1 VSPELGWRELARV
14 PARDLLWGLEKRT
27 KLIEPGSSQQIN
39 LKTKTIRQSVLFKSS
54 PHEVYELLMDSE
66 KHAGFTGEGAEISRE
81 VGGMVSAYE
90 GYIEATNEELIP
102 DAKIV
107 QRWRSSE
114 WPDGH
119 YSTVTFELK
128 RTTGGTRLSF
138 TQSGV
143 PEEDYE
149 AKKDGW
155 VESYW
160 EKMKKFLERETGAR
174 AKRRTR

>member
-1 VSPELGWRELARV
+1 M
-14 PARDLLWGLEKRT
+14 
-27 KLIEPGSSQQIN
+27 
-39 LKTKTIRQSVLFKSS
+39 KTKTIRQSVLFKAS
-54 PHEVYELLMDSE
+54 PHEVYEALMDSR
-66 KHAGFTGEGAEISRE
+66 KHAGFTGERAEISRE
-81 VGGMVSAYE
+81 AGGRISAYD
-90 GYIEATNEELIP
+90 GYIEGTNLELLP
-102 DAKIV
+102 DTKIV

-149 AKKDGW
+149 AKKEGW

-160 EKMKKFLERETGAR
+160 EKMKKSLEKGESAG
-174 AKRRTR
+174 AKRRRR

>member
-1 VSPELGWRELARV
+1 ME
-14 PARDLLWGLEKRT
+14 
-27 KLIEPGSSQQIN
+27 
-39 LKTKTIRQSVLFKSS
+39 TKTIRQSVLFKAS
-54 PHEVYELLMDSE
+54 PHEVYEALMDSR
-66 KHAGFTGEGAEISRE
+66 KHAGFTGERAEIGRE
-81 VGGMVSAYE
+81 VGGRVSAYD
-90 GYIEATNEELIP
+90 GYIEGTNVELLP

-114 WPDGH
+114 WADGH

-149 AKKDGW
+149 AKKEGW

-160 EKMKKFLERETGAR
+160 EKMKKFLEGEKD
-174 AKRRTR
+174 AKAKQRTR

>member
-1 VSPELGWRELARV
+1 ME
-14 PARDLLWGLEKRT
+14 
-27 KLIEPGSSQQIN
+27 
-39 LKTKTIRQSVLFKSS
+39 TKTIRQSVLFKAS
-54 PHEVYELLMDSE
+54 PHEVYEALIDSR
-66 KHAGFTGEGAEISRE
+66 KHAGFTGERAEISRE
-81 VGGMVSAYE
+81 VGGKVTAYN
-90 GYIEATNEELIP
+90 GYIEGTNVELLP

-114 WPDGH
+114 WADGH

-128 RTTGGTRLSF
+128 RTIGGTRLSF

-160 EKMKKFLERETGAR
+160 EKMKEFLEKEKGAK
-174 AKRRTR
+174 AKQRTR

>member
-1 VSPELGWRELARV
+1 ME
-14 PARDLLWGLEKRT
+14 
-27 KLIEPGSSQQIN
+27 
-39 LKTKTIRQSVLFKSS
+39 TKTIRQLVPFNAS
-54 PHEVYELLMDSE
+54 PHEVYEALMDSR
-66 KHAGFTGEGAEISRE
+66 KYAGFTGERAEISRE
-81 VGGMVSAYE
+81 VGGSVSAYD
-90 GYIEATNEELIP
+90 GYIEGTNVELLP

-114 WPDGH
+114 WADGH

-149 AKKDGW
+149 AKKEGW

-160 EKMKKFLERETGAR
+160 EKMKKSLEKGEGSG

>member
-1 VSPELGWRELARV
+1 
-14 PARDLLWGLEKRT
+14 
-27 KLIEPGSSQQIN
+27 
-39 LKTKTIRQSVLFKSS
+39 LKTKTIRQSVLFKAS
-54 PHEVYELLMDSE
+54 PHEVYELLMDSR

-81 VGGMVSAYE
+81 VGGRVSAYE

-102 DAKIV
+102 DARIV
-107 QRWRSSE
+107 QRWRSTE

-119 YSTVTFELK
+119 YSKVTFQLK

-149 AKKDGW
+149 SKNEGW

-160 EKMKKFLERETGAR
+160 EKMKKFLEREKGAR

>member
-1 VSPELGWRELARV
+1 ME
-14 PARDLLWGLEKRT
+14 
-27 KLIEPGSSQQIN
+27 
-39 LKTKTIRQSVLFKSS
+39 TKTIRQSVLFKAS
-54 PHEVYELLMDSE
+54 PHEVYEVLMDSR
-66 KHAGFTGEGAEISRE
+66 KHAGFTGERAEISRE
-81 VGGMVSAYE
+81 VGGRVSAYG
-90 GYIEATNEELIP
+90 GYINGTNVELLP

-149 AKKDGW
+149 AKKEGW
-155 VESYW
+155 EEHYW
-160 EKMKKFLERETGAR
+160 EKMKKFLEKGEGAR
-174 AKRRTR
+174 TKRRTR